1 MPIAWIALNSV
12 KGLGPVRIGE
22 LLKYFGSPEEIF
34 KAGDQILRKSGLLP
48 ESCLETLRDGKL
60 FSFAQ
65 EQIQKAHKEDVTVL
79 TLHDSRYPVYLKEI
93 FAPPPVIFVKGDFS
107 VLHRDSIAVV
117 GTRLPTEYGKQ
128 VARSLST
135 EIARKGLVIVSG
147 MAKGIDTIAHKA
159 AMDIGGKTIAVLGC
173 GIDIVYPSSNR
184 GLSEQIVK
192 NGALLSEFPMGTAPE
207 AYNFPRRNR
216 IISGLSAGT
225 VVVEAG
231 LRSGSLITANYAL
244 NQNREVFAVPGPITS
259 ASSQGT
265 FNLIKHGAV
274 PVHCA
279 RDIVENI
286 RFISGTPLT
295 GGANSLTSE
304 STPPIKEILSD
315 WEKSLLDTLSCNP
328 VRIDQIA
335 EKLDTAAG
343 ELFDKLLNME
353 LKGLI
358 RQVGGQQYIKI
369 L

>member
-22 LLKYFGSPEEIF
+22 LLNIFGSPEEIF
-34 KAGDQILRKSGLLP
+34 KAGDHTLKNSGLVP
-48 ESCLETLRDGKL
+48 DSCIARLREEKL

-65 EQIQKAHKEDVTVL
+65 EQLQRAHKENVTVL

-107 VLHRDSIAVV
+107 VLQRDSIAVV
-117 GTRLPTEYGKQ
+117 GTRVPTEYGKT
-128 VARSLST
+128 VARSLGSD
-135 EIARKGLVIVSG
+135 IARKGLVIVSG
-147 MAKGIDTIAHKA
+147 MAKGIDSIAHKA
-159 AMDIGGKTIAVLGC
+159 SMAARGKTIAVLGC
-173 GIDIVYPSSNR
+173 GIDIIYPSSNTA
-184 GLSEQIVK
+184 LSEQIVE
-192 NGALLSEFPMGTAPE
+192 NGALISEFPMGTAPE

-231 LRSGSLITANYAL
+231 IRSGSLITANYAL

-259 ASSQGT
+259 SSSQGT

-274 PVHCA
+274 PVHSA
-279 RDIVENI
+279 RDILENI
-286 RFISGTPLT
+286 RFISGKELT
-295 GGANSLTSE
+295 GGEHNSASE
-304 STPPIKEILSD
+304 STPAMRELLSD
-315 WEKSLLDTLSCNP
+315 SEKTVLDALSCNP

-335 EKLDTAAG
+335 EKLNQTAA
-343 ELFDKLLNME
+343 ELFDRLLNME

-358 RQVGGQQYIKI
+358 RQIGGQQYIRVV
-369 L
+369 